1 MKMVH
6 VWRIYL
12 YKNGDFFTSFL
23 VYPRVN
29 QPFLLGHL
37 TGEVVGSPCNEHQRA
52 LG

>member
-1 MKMVH
+1 MDENGWKWSM
-6 VWRIYL
+6 YGGFT

-37 TGEVVGSPCNEHQRA
+37 TGEVVGSPCNEP
-52 LG
+52 